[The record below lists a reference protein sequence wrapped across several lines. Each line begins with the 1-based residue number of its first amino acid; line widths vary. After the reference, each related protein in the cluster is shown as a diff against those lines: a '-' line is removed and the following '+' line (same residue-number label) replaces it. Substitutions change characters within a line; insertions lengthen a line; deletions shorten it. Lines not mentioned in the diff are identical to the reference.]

1 MMKFILSIIGLT
13 AFMNLASAQG
23 SDVSYSD
30 GDTKL
35 KGYFV
40 KGKKAPQKAPGVV
53 IIHAWMGLDEHAK
66 NSANKLSELGYN
78 ALAADIYGEGS
89 KPKDYQEA
97 RQTSS
102 YYKNNPQIYQS
113 RIKAA
118 IDQLVKLGADPNK
131 IVVMGY
137 CFGGT
142 GALEAARANFP
153 VIGVVS
159 FHGGL
164 GKDTSRANTTIN
176 AKVLVLHGADDPYVP
191 EAEVKRFQKEMRDG
205 KADWQFIAYGN
216 AVHSFTEV
224 GAGTDNSKGAAY
236 NEKAAKRSWDDM
248 KVFLAELFGTNK

>member
-1 MMKFILSIIGLT
+1 MKIILTVLGLT
-13 AFMNLASAQG
+13 ALMNLVSAQG
-23 SDVSYSD
+23 TDVSYSD

-40 KGKKAPQKAPGVV
+40 KGKKATAKAPGVV
-53 IIHAWMGLDEHAK
+53 VIHAWMGLDEHAK
-66 NSANKLSELGYN
+66 NSANKLGELGYY
-78 ALAADIYGEGS
+78 ALAADIYGEGA
-89 KPKDYQEA
+89 KPKDFQEA

-118 IDQLVKLGADPNK
+118 IDQLVKLGADPKK

-164 GKDTSRANTTIN
+164 GKDTSRANNPIH
-176 AKVLVLHGADDPYVP
+176 AKVLALHGADDPYVP

-224 GAGTDNSKGAAY
+224 GAGNDNSTGAAY
-236 NEKAAKRSWDDM
+236 NEKAARRSWEDM
-248 KVFLAELFGTNK
+248 KVFLAELFEGK